1 MKINIYINVRKV
13 YFIYKFKNRN
23 FKRYEIF
30 QVVGIKDK
38 YINIVFFIIYI
49 YIFIEFFLLCINE
62 IVNLYLGVNS

>member
-38 YINIVFFIIYI
+38 YINIVFFVIYI